1 MKKITTLAY
10 SALLYALP
18 VVALAQGGNSSSGGG
33 NLTPLKNLVR
43 AVGDVLN
50 LLVPVLIALALVV
63 FFWGLVK
70 YVLGSSGGGDDKKAE
85 AKGIMIAGLVSLFVM
100 VSVWGIVRL
109 AQNAL
114 GVGPDQISN
123 TPYVPLR

>member
-18 VVALAQGGNSSSGGG
+18 FVALAQGGDSSSGGG

-50 LLVPVLIALALVV
+50 LLVPVLIALAMVV
-63 FFWGLVK
+63 FFIGLVR
-70 YVLGSSGGGDDKKAE
+70 YVWGSSGEE
-85 AKGIMIAGLVSLFVM
+85 AKASAKNIMIAGLVALFVM

-114 GVGPDQISN
+114 GIGPDQISN

>member
-10 SALLYALP
+10 SAFLYALP
-18 VVALAQGGNSSSGGG
+18 VVALAQGGDSSYGGG
-33 NLTPLKNLVR
+33 NLAPLKNLVR

-63 FFWGLVK
+63 FFIGLVR
-70 YVLGSSGGGDDKKAE
+70 YVWGSSGEDSKAS
-85 AKGIMIAGLVSLFVM
+85 AKNIMIAGLVALFVM

-114 GVGPDQISN
+114 GIGPDQISN